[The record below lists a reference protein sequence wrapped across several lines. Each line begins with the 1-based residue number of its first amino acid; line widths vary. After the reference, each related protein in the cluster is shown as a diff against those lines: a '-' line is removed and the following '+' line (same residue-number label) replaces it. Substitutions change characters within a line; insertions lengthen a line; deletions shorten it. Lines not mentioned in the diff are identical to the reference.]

1 MAAWTA
7 ANISELVLMSS
18 NHSRSSSDLAPPLV
32 NRRDLRHDVDAGGQP
47 AFHQTAPDFA
57 GFFVTAYC
65 AKYDLFASHI
75 KSAVGRRWEF
85 VKDPASKGRSML
97 TQIKFGTSG
106 WRAVM
111 AEEFTFA
118 NVRRAVEGIAR
129 YVVLQK
135 PQGARVIVGRDPR
148 FLGETFCSMAA
159 EILAAH
165 GITPLVVAEPAP
177 TPAFAYAVIQSK
189 ADGVINFTASH
200 NPPEYN
206 GIKFST
212 PDGCPALPEVTKKI
226 EAEIVAGDNPPSTM
240 EAASAD
246 KGTLDPKPMYLKRLG
261 EIIDLEAIRK
271 AGVRVAFDPMWGAAR
286 GYSDELLRSAGAD
299 VATVHDY
306 RDVLFGGH
314 APEPDD
320 HLLEDLRIK
329 MRETGAQIGI
339 ATDGDADRFGI
350 VDGDGTFLQPNYVIA
365 LLFDYLVESRGWK
378 NGVAKSVATTNL
390 INALAEKHGVELYE
404 TPVGFKY
411 IGELIMQDKIAIGGE
426 ESAGLSIRHHVPEKD
441 GLLAGLLCCEAV
453 AKRGKP
459 LGEQL
464 KAISNQVGSYYPQR
478 ENFRLTPEVKGKFTE
493 KLRVDPKEFVG
504 HSVSQVVRTDGLKL
518 LFDDGSW
525 VCYRLSGTEPVV
537 RVYTEAR
544 SERGSEKLSTAAKN
558 WIFE

>member
-1 MAAWTA
+1 
-7 ANISELVLMSS
+7 
-18 NHSRSSSDLAPPLV
+18 
-32 NRRDLRHDVDAGGQP
+32 
-47 AFHQTAPDFA
+47 
-57 GFFVTAYC
+57 
-65 AKYDLFASHI
+65 
-75 KSAVGRRWEF
+75 
-85 VKDPASKGRSML
+85 
-97 TQIKFGTSG
+97 
-106 WRAVM
+106 M

-118 NVRRAVEGIAR
+118 NVRRAVGGIAR
-129 YVVLQK
+129 YVASQK
-135 PQGARVIVGRDPR
+135 PQGTRVIVGRDPR
-148 FLGETFCSMAA
+148 FLGETFCAMAA

-177 TPAFAYAVIQSK
+177 TPSFAHAVIQIK

-226 EAEIVAGDNPPSTM
+226 EAEIVAADNEPASARS
-240 EAASAD
+240 EAAAPRDSH
-246 KGTLDPKPMYLKRLG
+246 DPKAGYLKRLA
-261 EIIDLEAIRK
+261 EIVDLGAIRK
-271 AGVRVAFDPMWGAAR
+271 AGLRVAFDPMWGSAR
-286 GYSDELLRSAGAD
+286 GYSDELLREAGVQ

-320 HLLEDLRIK
+320 HLLEDLRKK

-350 VDGDGTFLQPNYVIA
+350 VDADGTFLQPNYVIA

-390 INALAEKHGVELYE
+390 INALAEKHGVELHE

-411 IGELIMQDKIAIGGE
+411 IGELIMQDKIVIGGE

-441 GLLAGLLCCEAV
+441 GVLAGLLCCEAV
-453 AKRGKP
+453 AKREKS
-459 LGEQL
+459 LGDQL
-464 KAISNQVGSYYPQR
+464 KCLSNQVGSFFPR
-478 ENFRLTPEVKGKFTE
+478 RDNFRLTPEVKAKFTE
-493 KLRVDPKEFVG
+493 KLRQDPKEFCG
-504 HSVSQVVRTDGLKL
+504 HAVSQVVRTDGLKL
-518 LFDDGSW
+518 VFSDGSW

-537 RVYTEAR
+537 RAYTEAR
-544 SERGSEKLSTAAKN
+544 SEQGLEKLNAAAKH

>member
-1 MAAWTA
+1 
-7 ANISELVLMSS
+7 
-18 NHSRSSSDLAPPLV
+18 
-32 NRRDLRHDVDAGGQP
+32 
-47 AFHQTAPDFA
+47 
-57 GFFVTAYC
+57 
-65 AKYDLFASHI
+65 
-75 KSAVGRRWEF
+75 
-85 VKDPASKGRSML
+85 ML

-118 NVRRAVEGIAR
+118 NVQRAVGGIAR
-129 YVVLQK
+129 YVASQK
-135 PQGARVIVGRDPR
+135 RKGARVIVGRDPR
-148 FLGETFCSMAA
+148 FLGESFCGMAA
-159 EILAAH
+159 DLLAFQ
-165 GITPLVVAEPAP
+165 GITPLVVADPAP
-177 TPAFAYAVIQSK
+177 TPAFAHAVVANK

-212 PDGCPALPEVTKKI
+212 PDGCPALPEVTRQI
-226 EAEIVAGDNPPSTM
+226 EALITAGDT
-240 EAASAD
+240 SATSSD
-246 KGTLDPKPMYLKRLG
+246 IMIPRPVAKDTLNPKPAYLKRLG
-261 EIIDLEAIRK
+261 EVVDLDVIKK
-271 AGVRVAFDPMWGAAR
+271 AGLKVAFDPMWGAAR
-286 GYSDELLRSAGAD
+286 GYSDELLRGAGVQ

-320 HLLEDLRIK
+320 HLLQDLREK

-350 VDGDGTFLQPNYVIA
+350 VDADGTFLQPNYVIA
-365 LLFDYLVESRGWK
+365 ILFDYLVESRGWK

-390 INALAEKHGVELYE
+390 INALAKAHGVELHE

-411 IGELIMQDKIAIGGE
+411 IGELIMQDRIAIGGE

-453 AKRGKP
+453 AQRGKS

-464 KAISNQVGSYYPQR
+464 KTISNKVGSFYPKR
-478 ENFRLTPEVKGKFTE
+478 ENFRLTPEVKAKFTE
-493 KLRVDPKEFVG
+493 KLKSDPREFCG
-504 HSVSQVVRTDGLKL
+504 HPVSEVVRTDGLKL
-518 LFDDGSW
+518 VFNDGSW

-544 SERGSEKLSTAAKN
+544 SEQGLDKLSTAAKS
-558 WIFE
+558 WIFD